1 MSQRNMSARFTRK
14 GYLFLVGGA
23 EDRKGDKRTLNY
35 IVERTNSA
43 TIAIIPTASAYP
55 QEVDRCYTNTFF
67 DLGVSVVHCLD
78 IRHQGEADRPEH
90 LDAVEAADLIYFGG
104 GDQAKLVN
112 TLKPTQLY
120 QRIKSRFET
129 GGLHIAGTSAGAS
142 AIGDPIFY
150 NGDRRGLVKG
160 SIKIS
165 QGFGLIDGV
174 AIDTH
179 FSNRKRLKRLC
190 QFLISG
196 KCHKGIGLDEDT
208 GIMVYPNLHFKVI
221 GTGMVTV
228 VNSANVSG
236 SNYKE
241 VKPGDN
247 LRFNDMRI
255 GFLPPGAI
263 FSLSKWTILNRS
275 ES

>member
-1 MSQRNMSARFTRK
+1 MSARLKSK

-23 EDRKGDKRTLNY
+23 EDRKGDKRTLKT
-35 IVERTNSA
+35 IVERTKASN
-43 TIAIIPTASAYP
+43 IAIIPTASAYP
-55 QEVDRCYTNTFF
+55 QEVDRCYTGTFF
-67 DLGVSVVHCLD
+67 DLGVSAVHCLD
-78 IRHQGEADRPEH
+78 IRRREEADRLDH

-112 TLKPTQLY
+112 ALKPTQLY
-120 QRIKSRFET
+120 QRIKTRFET
-129 GGLHIAGTSAGAS
+129 AGLHIAGTSAGAS
-142 AIGDPIFY
+142 ALGNPIFY

-165 QGFGLIDGV
+165 QGFGLIEGV

-196 KCHKGIGLDEDT
+196 ECQKGIGLDEDT
-208 GIMVYPNLHFKVI
+208 GIMVYPNRHFKVF

-228 VNSANVSG
+228 VNSAKVTG
-236 SNYKE
+236 SNYE
-241 VKPGDN
+241 AVAPGDN
-247 LRFNDMRI
+247 LRFNNMSI
-255 GFLPPGAI
+255 GFLPPGGY
-263 FSLSKWTILNRS
+263 FSLSKWTILNRP